1 MTCFFTEKRS
11 DEESRAHPSATAT
24 VGVSKMIACERGIS
38 FMTLEKRVTAASP
51 GEPIPPSMGQPT
63 PATSRTHL
71 KGASQPTMSARDRAI
86 LAARIADDNRGR
98 DVVVLDM
105 TSLVP
110 WVDYLVI
117 CTGSSRRQ
125 LCAIADDV
133 EKHLLEVG
141 DRKIGTEGYEKGDWI
156 VVDFADVIL
165 HAFSDE
171 KRGYYEL
178 EHLWGDAKPVEWQ
191 RPTEPA

>member
-1 MTCFFTEKRS
+1 MFAGS
-11 DEESRAHPSATAT
+11 GGVASATR
-24 VGVSKMIACERGIS
+24 GDGIS
-38 FMTLEKRVTAASP
+38 RMEAPPGGNCLMTSPKNDAASL
-51 GEPIPPSMGQPT
+51 GLPT
-63 PATSRTHL
+63 DQASRTHL
-71 KGASQPTMSARDRAI
+71 KGAQPKLSARERAI
-86 LAARIADDNRGR
+86 LAARIADDNRAR
-98 DVVVLDM
+98 DVTVLDM
-105 TSLVP
+105 TGVVP

-141 DRKIGTEGYEKGDWI
+141 DKKIGTEGYEKGEWV

-165 HAFSDE
+165 HAFNDE

-191 RPTEPA
+191 RPTETA

>member
-1 MTCFFTEKRS
+1 MS
-11 DEESRAHPSATAT
+11 SPNNDA
-24 VGVSKMIACERGIS
+24 
-38 FMTLEKRVTAASP
+38 AASST
-51 GEPIPPSMGQPT
+51 GEPAAASLGLPT
-63 PATSRTHL
+63 DQTSRTYL
-71 KGASQPTMSARDRAI
+71 KGTQPKLSARERAI
-86 LAARIADDNRGR
+86 LAARIAEDNRAR
-98 DVVVLDM
+98 DVTVLDM
-105 TSLVP
+105 TGVVP

-141 DRKIGTEGYEKGDWI
+141 DKKIGTEGYEKGDWI
-156 VVDFADVIL
+156 VLDFADVIL
-165 HAFSDE
+165 HAFNDE

-191 RPTEPA
+191 RPTETA

>member
-1 MTCFFTEKRS
+1 M
-11 DEESRAHPSATAT
+11 DPATDRKTDKPDA
-24 VGVSKMIACERGIS
+24 VK
-38 FMTLEKRVTAASP
+38 
-51 GEPIPPSMGQPT
+51 PPSFYDGGLEGEKVLMTSIDNGAENVPETPT
-63 PATSRTHL
+63 DPTLAGSPVENTSRRHL
-71 KGASQPTMSARDRAI
+71 KGEPLPLMSSRERAI
-86 LAARIADDNRGR
+86 LAARVADDSRAR

-105 TSLVP
+105 TAIVA

-117 CTGSSRRQ
+117 CSGSSRRQ

-156 VVDFADVIL
+156 VLDFADVIL

-178 EHLWGDAKPVEWQ
+178 EHLWGDAKPVEWR
-191 RPTEPA
+191 RPTESA

>member
-1 MTCFFTEKRS
+1 MPNELHDDDLPPAEPSLTPEGLS
-11 DEESRAHPSATAT
+11 DKS
-24 VGVSKMIACERGIS
+24 
-38 FMTLEKRVTAASP
+38 
-51 GEPIPPSMGQPT
+51 
-63 PATSRTHL
+63 TSRLHL
-71 KGASQPTMSARDRAI
+71 KGEPQPLLSSRERAI
-86 LAARIADDNRGR
+86 LAARVAEDNRGR
-98 DVVVLDM
+98 DVIVLDM
-105 TSLVP
+105 TAVVA

-156 VVDFADVIL
+156 VLDFADVIL

-191 RPTEPA
+191 RPTETA